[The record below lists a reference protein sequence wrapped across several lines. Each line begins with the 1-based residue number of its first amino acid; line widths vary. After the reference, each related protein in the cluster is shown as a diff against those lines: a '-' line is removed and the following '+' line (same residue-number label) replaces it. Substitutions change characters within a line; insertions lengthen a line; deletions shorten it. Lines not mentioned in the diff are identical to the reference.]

1 MTYTA
6 KKVIYIS
13 KDKLIR
19 DAFDK
24 IKKEMTDHLQTINE
38 NTKEINSS
46 HDFVLHLENMINK
59 LNERLDEV
67 EHKINEL
74 SGKKVMTVEDFK
86 GIVLKPK
93 EQEIFSILYQR
104 TGDLID
110 YREIS
115 KTLGITEQ
123 SVQKHISRIVNKGI
137 PIIKKYFDNNVYL
150 VLDSDFRNL
159 QAKYNIIKIKE

>member
-1 MTYTA
+1 
-6 KKVIYIS
+6 
-13 KDKLIR
+13 LLR

-24 IKKEMTDHLQTINE
+24 IKEEMTDHLLTINE
-38 NTKEINSS
+38 NTTEIHSS
-46 HDFVLHLENMINK
+46 HDYVLHLENMINK

-67 EHKINEL
+67 EHKITEL
-74 SGKKVMTVEDFK
+74 SGEKIMTAEDFK
-86 GIVLKPK
+86 GIILKPK
-93 EQEIFSILYQR
+93 EQEIFLILYSR

-123 SVQKHISRIVNKGI
+123 SVQKHSSRMVNKGI
-137 PIIKKYFDNNVYL
+137 PIIKKYFDNNIYL

-159 QAKYNIIKIKE
+159 QAKLNILNIKD

>member
-1 MTYTA
+1 M
-6 KKVIYIS
+6 
-13 KDKLIR
+13 R
-19 DAFDK
+19 HAFNK
-24 IKKEMTDHLQTINE
+24 IKEELTDHLQTINE
-38 NTKEINSS
+38 NTTEINSS
-46 HDFVLHLENMINK
+46 HDYVLHLENMINK

-67 EHKINEL
+67 EHKITVL
-74 SGKKVMTVEDFK
+74 SGEKIMTADDFK
-86 GIVLKPK
+86 DIILKPK
-93 EQEIFSILYQR
+93 EQEIFLVLYSR

-123 SVQKHISRIVNKGI
+123 SARKYISRMINKGI

-159 QAKYNIIKIKE
+159 QAKENILNIED

>member
-1 MTYTA
+1 M
-6 KKVIYIS
+6 
-13 KDKLIR
+13 R

-24 IKKEMTDHLQTINE
+24 IKEEMTDHLQTINE
-38 NTKEINSS
+38 NTTEINSS
-46 HDFVLHLENMINK
+46 HDYVLHLENMINK

-67 EHKINEL
+67 EHKITEL
-74 SGKKVMTVEDFK
+74 SGNKIMTAEDFK
-86 GIVLKPK
+86 GIILKPK
-93 EQEIFSILYQR
+93 EQEIFLILYSR

-123 SVQKHISRIVNKGI
+123 SAQKHISRMVNKGI
-137 PIIKKYFDNNVYL
+137 PIMKKYFDNNIYL

-159 QAKYNIIKIKE
+159 QAKLNILNIKD

>member
-1 MTYTA
+1 M
-6 KKVIYIS
+6 
-13 KDKLIR
+13 LR

-24 IKKEMTDHLQTINE
+24 IKEEMTDHLLTINE
-38 NTKEINSS
+38 NTTEIHSS
-46 HDFVLHLENMINK
+46 HDYVLHLENMINK

-67 EHKINEL
+67 EHKITEL
-74 SGKKVMTVEDFK
+74 SGEKIMTAEDFK
-86 GIVLKPK
+86 GIILKPK
-93 EQEIFSILYQR
+93 EQEIFLILYSR

-123 SVQKHISRIVNKGI
+123 SVQKHSSRMVNKGI
-137 PIIKKYFDNNVYL
+137 PIIKKYFDNNIYL

-159 QAKYNIIKIKE
+159 QAKLNILNIKD

>member
-1 MTYTA
+1 
-6 KKVIYIS
+6 VISIS
-13 KDKLIR
+13 KDELLR

-24 IKKEMTDHLQTINE
+24 IKEEMTDHLLTINE
-38 NTKEINSS
+38 NTTEINSS
-46 HDFVLHLENMINK
+46 HDYVLHLENMINK

-67 EHKINEL
+67 EHKISEL
-74 SGKKVMTVEDFK
+74 SGKKIVTAEDFK
-86 GIVLKPK
+86 GIILKPK
-93 EQEIFSILYQR
+93 EQEIFLILYSR

-123 SVQKHISRIVNKGI
+123 SVQKHISRMVNKGI
-137 PIIKKYFDNNVYL
+137 PIIKKYFDNNIYL

-159 QAKYNIIKIKE
+159 QAKLNILNIKD

>member
-1 MTYTA
+1 M
-6 KKVIYIS
+6 
-13 KDKLIR
+13 R

-24 IKKEMTDHLQTINE
+24 IKEEMTDHLQTINE
-38 NTKEINSS
+38 NTTEINSS
-46 HDFVLHLENMINK
+46 HDYVLHLENMINK

-67 EHKINEL
+67 EHKITEL
-74 SGKKVMTVEDFK
+74 SGNKIMTAEDFK
-86 GIVLKPK
+86 GIILKPK
-93 EQEIFSILYQR
+93 EQEIFLILYSR

-123 SVQKHISRIVNKGI
+123 SAQKHISRMVNKGI
-137 PIIKKYFDNNVYL
+137 PIMKKYFDNNIYL

-159 QAKYNIIKIKE
+159 QAKLNILDIKD